1 MALAITALA
10 GVAEAEEF
18 VRHDC
23 RPSVQATDG
32 LKFENPVHALWYRRF
47 WTGACSDLS
56 LCIPGAPNWN
66 EVVGRLLVKGG
77 PSERMALLPK
87 ACRLG
92 QLVGMEWARDR
103 RIKRIKTD
111 DLRTF
116 YSTLEASGDTLRGV
130 EQVELQARA
139 MIASRR

>member
-10 GVAEAEEF
+10 GVAGAEEF

-23 RPSVQATDG
+23 RPSVQATEG

-47 WTGACSDLS
+47 WTGACADLS

-66 EVVGRLLVKGG
+66 DAVGRLLIKGG
-77 PSERMALLPK
+77 PAQRTVLLPK

-92 QLVGMEWARDR
+92 QLIGMEWARDR
-103 RIKRIKTD
+103 RIKRIKTG
-111 DLRTF
+111 DLRSF
-116 YSTLEASGDTLRGV
+116 YSTLEAQRDTLRGV

-139 MIASRR
+139 MIAQR